1 MDFGKQFL
9 DAILGNTSKTPEAQ
23 GGMRQAVDNALT
35 NYLRNTTTDQEI
47 LDYYGEGNIVGRKG
61 IPVTDKELLTA
72 VEAST
77 NLNQSSLRPDTGRQ
91 NFSVGGIDQQIGY
104 DYKTSDLPGVINPAT
119 GRPWQMTFGALPK
132 DFGSSSLT
140 PAAKQFLVDFRVPLN
155 AGNDYSFA
163 TGPNL
168 QDRIETEIKQL
179 KENDPYYGKSPA
191 KLQEKIDEIKNQSD
205 YIGDYSGQPQTPKTW
220 QERGYVTQK
229 PVGFKESILDEFKN
243 KILETQGSF
252 GGVSTLTPVE
262 QVAASNPNWRSSLY
276 ETAGLAGPLSSQGFS
291 SGYGGGSKDVQRFV
305 TGNERNLPLQPYTE
319 FLQRAGDPTAPSV
332 LNTNPAPDF
341 TPFQKAVGTR
351 NYLIGKNILEGRGNL
366 GAGFRSAVGVS
377 AADLIPSR
385 EVVQDFYSGRPLQ
398 GVMRMA
404 GDFAGGIP
412 TALATGG
419 AIAAA
424 PAVAPIVPGIALG
437 LTTIRAAN
445 ALDEVS
451 RQQTGEGI
459 ISKLRQTIGTAPRT
473 NYANPDF
480 RSSEQTTMPQVTS
493 LNPQQRKTME
503 QRQNRNELQKRIDL
517 IKERFNPS
525 RGEFGISELL
535 FGR

>member
-1 MDFGKQFL
+1 MYEK
-9 DAILGNTSKTPEAQ
+9 
-23 GGMRQAVDNALT
+23 
-35 NYLRNTTTDQEI
+35 
-47 LDYYGEGNIVGRKG
+47 
-61 IPVTDKELLTA
+61 
-72 VEAST
+72 
-77 NLNQSSLRPDTGRQ
+77 
-91 NFSVGGIDQQIGY
+91 IG
-104 DYKTSDLPGVINPAT
+104 
-119 GRPWQMTFGALPK
+119 F
-132 DFGSSSLT
+132 
-140 PAAKQFLVDFRVPLN
+140 
-155 AGNDYSFA
+155 AGPRF
-163 TGPNL
+163 P
-168 QDRIETEIKQL
+168 QQL
-179 KENDPYYGKSPA
+179 KTDR
-191 KLQEKIDEIKNQSD
+191 DFQS
-205 YIGDYSGQPQTPKTW
+205 
-220 QERGYVTQK
+220 
-229 PVGFKESILDEFKN
+229 
-243 KILETQGSF
+243 
-252 GGVSTLTPVE
+252 
-262 QVAASNPNWRSSLY
+262 A
-276 ETAGLAGPLSSQGFS
+276 
-291 SGYGGGSKDVQRFV
+291 DVQSFV
-305 TGNERNLPLQPYTE
+305 PGRERLLPIQPYTE
-319 FLQRAGDPTAPSV
+319 FFEGSAPSV
-332 LNTNPAPDF
+332 VGREPAPDF
-341 TPFQKAVGTR
+341 TPLQKAVGTR